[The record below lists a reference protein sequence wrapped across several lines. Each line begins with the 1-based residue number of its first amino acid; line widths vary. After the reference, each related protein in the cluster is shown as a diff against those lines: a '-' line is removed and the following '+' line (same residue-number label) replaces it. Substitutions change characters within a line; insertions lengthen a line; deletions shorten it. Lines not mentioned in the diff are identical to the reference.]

1 MSRGASA
8 PETVKHFCR
17 LRAETFNNHQRTE
30 MDISCSPCQNI
41 HRNASKLNIRKLSK
55 SKIAKPQNL
64 KKLRSWPGDLY
75 ISLWQ
80 TTKDISSDE
89 DLHSLSLIANQW
101 LVRTDRGSVRYSFES
116 SSPLSSAFLPP
127 PQAPALWC
135 PGLQDLKNSLVLFVL
150 TLAHRCSVFLC
161 YLGWSIQKS
170 KYE

>member
-55 SKIAKPQNL
+55 SKIAKPQNFKRL
-64 KKLRSWPGDLY
+64 GSWPGDLY
-75 ISLWQ
+75 ISLYKRQ
-80 TTKDISSDE
+80 KIF
-89 DLHSLSLIANQW
+89 LQMRIYIHCHW
-101 LVRTDRGSVRYSFES
+101 LVRTDRGSVRYSFEN

-135 PGLQDLKNSLVLFVL
+135 PELQDLKNSLVLFVL
-150 TLAHRCSVFLC
+150 TLAHRCSVLLC